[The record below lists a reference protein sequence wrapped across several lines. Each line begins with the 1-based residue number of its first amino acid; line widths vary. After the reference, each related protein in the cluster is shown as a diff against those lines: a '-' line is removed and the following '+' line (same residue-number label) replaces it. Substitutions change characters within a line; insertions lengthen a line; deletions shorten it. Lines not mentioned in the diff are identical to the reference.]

1 MSSNARN
8 TVKESFNT
16 EDMANRF
23 CALIRKVKMK
33 KILINASNLHVGG
46 GVQVA
51 ASFITE
57 LSQILK
63 EQKIN
68 ADCSVIVS
76 TSVKEVLVVKSFIVL
91 FCFF

>member
-1 MSSNARN
+1 
-8 TVKESFNT
+8 
-16 EDMANRF
+16 
-23 CALIRKVKMK
+23 MK

-51 ASFITE
+51 VSFITE

-63 EQKIN
+63 ENKIN

-76 TSVKEVLVVKSFIVL
+76 TSVKKILVEKLFIVL
-91 FCFF
+91 FLLLKK

>member
-1 MSSNARN
+1 
-8 TVKESFNT
+8 
-16 EDMANRF
+16 
-23 CALIRKVKMK
+23 MK

-63 EQKIN
+63 EQK
-68 ADCSVIVS
+68 
-76 TSVKEVLVVKSFIVL
+76 LMLIVL
-91 FCFF
+91 

>member
-1 MSSNARN
+1 
-8 TVKESFNT
+8 
-16 EDMANRF
+16 
-23 CALIRKVKMK
+23 MK

-76 TSVKEVLVVKSFIVL
+76 TSVKRSLSSEVIYSSFSSFKEINVRGFFLSKDVKQEFSK
-91 FCFF
+91 